1 MSRKFVC
8 NVTPTG
14 RFRLRPGRWWE
25 PTFVVEIEE
34 QLDYQPT
41 PSIAWNYE
49 ESDFVWRKARTL
61 DMMRVPAEI
70 FEPRYISREAG
81 RTMIADTFDHQPD
94 IEVEHTLDPTAYS
107 VFVRYSGGTL
117 VVQERNHV

>member
-41 PSIAWNYE
+41 PSVAWNYE

-70 FEPRYISREAG
+70 FEPRYISRAAAARTLLVTG
-81 RTMIADTFDHQPD
+81 RNKPHA
-94 IEVEHTLDPTAYS
+94 
-107 VFVRYSGGTL
+107 
-117 VVQERNHV
+117 